1 MPRDAI
7 SPSDHVF
14 VVPAFGD
21 SPFLAGCLESLRNQ
35 WLPSAILITTST
47 PSEFIAAVARD
58 AGVEVVVNPERKGI
72 AADWNFALGVAGR
85 RYATLAHQDDIYAPD
100 FAAQTLD
107 SFAADATGVLCFT
120 AYQEIDDA
128 GGETSSK
135 ISRVKHLIEL
145 VTLGRSRAVAG
156 LRLRAYLSFGN
167 PLPCSSVTFD
177 TRKLR
182 GFRFSSEYAS
192 NLDWDAWWRLMEDGA
207 TFLRHARPAGRP
219 PAQHAD
225 RHRPPQARRDPGR
238 RRPDHVPS
246 RLASPDRRCDR
257 GGLSVGWVNHAWRSC
272 VHIAGASIRLTSPT
286 RRTP

>member
-58 AGVEVVVNPERKGI
+58 AGVEVVINPERKSI

-207 TFLRHARPAGRP
+207 TFLRTP
-219 PAQHAD
+219 D
-225 RHRPPQARRDPGR
+225 RLVGR
-238 RRPDHVPS
+238 RHNMLTATARLKRAGTRAAEDLIMFRRAWPRPFAD
-246 RLASPDRRCDR
+246 A
-257 GGLSVGWVNHAWRSC
+257 
-272 VHIAGASIRLTSPT
+272 IAAVYRWAG
-286 RRTP
+286 